1 LKSKDLRPPT
11 IYLASQSPRRRDLL
25 RSAGLNPIVMTPDFD
40 DDPEQLE
47 QAQPGEA
54 PLAYVQRVAHAKLQQ
69 ALLRL
74 RRLSPRQRPQ
84 PADLIIAADTVVAL
98 NGESLGKPATPRA
111 ASKMLARLSGK
122 THQVMTAV
130 SISRFD
136 GQDAG
141 RVTVES
147 EVTFAPLSPA
157 WIQAYVASK
166 EPMDK
171 AGGYGIQGAAG
182 SLIPR
187 ISGSFSAIMGLPLHE
202 TLLLIQRLSRKR

>member
-1 LKSKDLRPPT
+1 MKSKELRLPA

-25 RSAGLNPIVMTPDFD
+25 RSAGLNPIVIAPDVD

-47 QAQPGEA
+47 RAQPGEA
-54 PLAYVQRVAHAKLQQ
+54 PLIYVQRVAHAKLEQ

-74 RRLSPRQRPQ
+74 SRLSPRQRPR

-98 NGESLGKPATPRA
+98 NGESLGKPATPSA
-111 ASKMLARLSGK
+111 ARKMLARLSDK
-122 THQVMTAV
+122 THQVITAV

-136 GQDAG
+136 GHNTGD
-141 RVTVES
+141 VTVKS
-147 EVTFAPLSPA
+147 EVTFAPLPPG
-157 WIQAYVASK
+157 WIRAYVDSK

-182 SLIPR
+182 SLIPK
-187 ISGSFSAIMGLPLHE
+187 ISGSFSGIMGLPLHE
-202 TLLLIQRLSRKR
+202 TLLMIQRLSRER